1 VEGGADDAPEGLTI
15 GLLIASREEAS
26 PDDGVQEV
34 AERFFR
40 DPVME
45 AVALTDLGRPVGL
58 VTRPRILLT
67 LARSFGQELFARKPI
82 SRVADNAPLIL
93 PGSTGVVAAIDLAL
107 QRPVATV
114 YDEVVVIDEEARY
127 QGLLS
132 VRALVLHQG
141 FALARS
147 LVEREAAL
155 SRAADL
161 EELERM
167 RSRFLAH
174 TTHELRSP
182 VSAVVVIA
190 ELIRRHA
197 EREDWPMVAEKVP
210 VLLRMAST
218 LQTTVDNVLDL
229 SKLEAGKETV
239 ELDDVDLGRVL
250 QEVAELAR
258 LACHGKP
265 VEVVVAPG
273 PVPLRLRSDEKKLR
287 QILINLAGNAAKFTE
302 RGRVTLGVAVDEGL
316 VRLRV
321 ADTGIGIRPEDLPR
335 LFTPFGQL
343 DEVTTRGHPGSGLG
357 LVIARSMAKL
367 LGGRIEV
374 ESRHGEGSVFAVV
387 LPIPEWEVPPRDQ
400 ADPVSDQEDPLR

>member
-1 VEGGADDAPEGLTI
+1 
-15 GLLIASREEAS
+15 
-26 PDDGVQEV
+26 
-34 AERFFR
+34 
-40 DPVME
+40 
-45 AVALTDLGRPVGL
+45 
-58 VTRPRILLT
+58 
-67 LARSFGQELFARKPI
+67 
-82 SRVADNAPLIL
+82 
-93 PGSTGVVAAIDLAL
+93 
-107 QRPVATV
+107 
-114 YDEVVVIDEEARY
+114 
-127 QGLLS
+127 
-132 VRALVLHQG
+132 LVLHQG

-155 SRAADL
+155 ARAADL

-197 EREDWPMVAEKVP
+197 ERGDWPMVAEKVP

-218 LQTTVDNVLDL
+218 LRTTVDNVLDL

-273 PVPLRLRSDEKKLR
+273 PALPSLRSDEKKLR

-302 RGRVTLGVAVDEGL
+302 RGRVTLEAAVDGGL
-316 VRLRV
+316 LRLRV
-321 ADTGIGIRPEDLPR
+321 TDTGIGIRPEDLPR

-343 DEVTTRGHPGSGLG
+343 DEATTRGHPGSGLG

-374 ESRHGEGSVFAVV
+374 ESCHGEGSIFTVV
-387 LPIPEWEVPPRDQ
+387 LPLPEGEVPPRGQ